1 VNAATE
7 YRLETCLLRPFRRG
21 DEPSLARHANNR
33 KVWRNLRDSFPHPY
47 AAEHASAWVASNL
60 GVAPVRN
67 FAIEIEGEVAGS
79 IGVTPFADVNARSAE
94 IGYWVA
100 EPHWGRGV
108 ATEAL
113 RAATDHV
120 FRAFDV
126 VRVQA
131 TVFAW
136 NEASMRVLEKCGYA
150 REAVLAKSVFK
161 DGELIDSVLYA
172 VVRARP
178 RV

>member
-1 VNAATE
+1 ME
-7 YRLETCLLRPFRRG
+7 IRLSTCTLRPFRRG

-33 KVWRNLRDSFPHPY
+33 KVWRNLRDTFPHPY
-47 AAEHASAWVASNL
+47 TAEHASAWVASSL
-60 GVAPVRN
+60 GVEPVRN
-67 FAIEIEGEVAGS
+67 FAIEIDGEAAGS
-79 IGVTPFADVNARSAE
+79 IGVSPFSDVHARSAE

-100 EPHWGRGV
+100 EAHWGRGI

-113 RAATDHV
+113 RAATEH
-120 FRAFDV
+120 AFLRFSV
-126 VRVQA
+126 VRLQA

-150 REAVLAKSVFK
+150 REGVLAKSVLK

-172 VVRARP
+172 IVRAPP